1 MSDDDLSAH
10 RPQPDDR
17 RTPDRQRDD
26 WQREERYPDERL
38 PEERSEG
45 GPRPRTAS
53 APWERNLGP
62 RERPGMTANDPH
74 GGPPPRI
81 PQVSRPQMPQGRRI
95 GPSTGPMPPPSRPFP
110 AQHDAAA
117 PSGAPGS
124 FDGQR
129 GPGQAG
135 PAQAGRPGAAPAR
148 PGPAGQRGVAQP
160 GQGGPGQPPP
170 AQAGGPRHAQAPEYR
185 PVPRPGGP
193 ATPAQHPGQATY
205 PPAQDASRPGLA
217 QPTRIPP
224 RRPGDPSPQAGRP
237 VPTPAHGARPVVP
250 PPERTSRPQR
260 TPESVAAGGV
270 PERPAPSRFVPPPR
284 PRDNRPST
292 EEWEVEPEQPQEDA
306 KKSAAARLLRDSGS
320 IAVATLVSRITG
332 FAKVLMLAAVLGPEI
347 ASAFTSASLI
357 PNMIAE
363 LVLGAVLTAI
373 VVPTLVRAEQEDFDG
388 GRAFVRRLVTAAF
401 TVLATA
407 TTLTLIATPILATRV
422 FVDSDGQVNTALTT
436 ALTFLLVPAIL
447 FYGMSAL
454 FTAVLNT
461 RQNFKPGAWAPVLNN
476 VVALTV
482 LAIYALTPGEITLD
496 PVRMSD
502 PKLLVL
508 GVGTT
513 LGVVTQAMVLLP
525 AIRREGIDLRPLWGL
540 DDRLKQFGTM
550 GAAIILY
557 VLISQIG
564 LIFTNN
570 IASKSDEAGPAIYSY
585 TWLLLQLPYGVLGV
599 TLLTAIMPRLS
610 RNAAADDTPAVVDD
624 LSVATRLTMIALLP
638 VVTFFTLAG
647 TQVGEA
653 LFGYARFAGDASRLG
668 DALAWSAFSLIPY
681 SLVLIHLRVF
691 YAREQAW
698 TPTWIILGI
707 TGVKITLSALAPHI
721 ASSPDK
727 IVLVLGVVNGVSFGV
742 GAAIGGYLLHRSLGD
757 LRMVNVGRTI
767 TRVLLS
773 SVAAGAVMWIV
784 DIVLGL
790 NRLSES
796 WGGPGSLI
804 RVAIDGI
811 VLFAVAFGLMRLA
824 GIPEV
829 VAITVAIS
837 RRLGITPPAPDLDL
851 DGPVDEE
858 HATQI
863 LRRPERYIYT
873 GFDPVMDAQTMVLP
887 VIRPEAVDPTV
898 RVPFPYPVRQ
908 KGTSGE
914 PALSAFDEET
924 VKLGEG
930 GTRVSDDAAV
940 GGVPAAGSSAP
951 PTAGLSTD
959 RSPAAGEPSGPE
971 SAQQHQPAPG
981 QRDDRHQAPP
991 RDPMYDTGM
1000 IPIPPRQMPPPVD
1013 DETTKRVQRGPKL
1026 IPGAS
1031 VAGGRYRLLA
1041 SHGGARGLKFWQ
1053 ALDIKLD
1060 REVALTFVDADQKA
1074 AENSGHDGPQAIL
1087 SRTLRLGRINSPGLA
1102 RVLDVVRGS
1111 SGGIVVA
1118 EWTPGRSLREM
1129 AETVPSP
1136 IGAARA
1142 IRALASAAELA
1153 HRGGGALSIDHP
1165 DRVRISASGDAV
1177 LAFPGTLAD
1186 ADAQSDVRGLGAML
1200 YALITARWPLRTG
1213 GVAGNAATIGGLRLA
1228 DLGPDGS
1235 PIEPRQIR
1243 PEVPFE
1249 ISAVAVRSLESDK
1262 GVRTA
1267 ATVQHVLEQAS
1278 VVDQK
1283 TDFIP
1288 VLRLGQRQQPLTD
1301 HSLADPELLAQER
1314 ERSQRM
1320 LWVMI
1325 GLGVLAALV
1334 VGVVIWWMVSI
1345 FAPGS
1350 TDAPLDEQGN
1360 IGLTTENAAAPA
1372 PESPGAVPNNPA
1384 ASGVPVPVAEVGVF
1398 SPQGTPDGVNS
1409 VNAVLD
1415 DDPATVWRTDQYF
1428 QQFPALKKGV
1438 GLIATL
1444 PSPAKLT
1451 NVSIVSPTPG
1461 TAVEIRTAPTNSPT
1475 LDQTQLIGSAVLSDG
1490 ITRIAVDAGQS
1501 ARYVLVWITGLG
1513 NEGSQ
1518 FQSSIA
1524 DLRFDAAP

>member
-1 MSDDDLSAH
+1 
-10 RPQPDDR
+10 
-17 RTPDRQRDD
+17 
-26 WQREERYPDERL
+26 
-38 PEERSEG
+38 
-45 GPRPRTAS
+45 
-53 APWERNLGP
+53 
-62 RERPGMTANDPH
+62 
-74 GGPPPRI
+74 
-81 PQVSRPQMPQGRRI
+81 MP
-95 GPSTGPMPPPSRPFP
+95 T
-110 AQHDAAA
+110 
-117 PSGAPGS
+117 
-124 FDGQR
+124 
-129 GPGQAG
+129 
-135 PAQAGRPGAAPAR
+135 
-148 PGPAGQRGVAQP
+148 
-160 GQGGPGQPPP
+160 
-170 AQAGGPRHAQAPEYR
+170 
-185 PVPRPGGP
+185 
-193 ATPAQHPGQATY
+193 
-205 PPAQDASRPGLA
+205 
-217 QPTRIPP
+217 
-224 RRPGDPSPQAGRP
+224 
-237 VPTPAHGARPVVP
+237 
-250 PPERTSRPQR
+250 PERTPQHSRA
-260 TPESVAAGGV
+260 PEPVPAGSGA
-270 PERPAPSRFVPPPR
+270 ERPAPSRFVPPPK

-292 EEWEVEPEQPQEDA
+292 QEWESEPEQAPDEA
-306 KKSAAARLLRDSGS
+306 KMSPAARLLRDSGS

-373 VVPTLVRAEQEDFDG
+373 VVPTLVRAEHEDFDG

-422 FVDSDGQVNTALTT
+422 FVDSDGKVDTALVT

-476 VVALTV
+476 VVALAV
-482 LAIYALTPGEITLD
+482 LAIYALTPGEISLD
-496 PVRMSD
+496 PVQMSD

-647 TQVGEA
+647 TQIGEA

-681 SLVLIHLRVF
+681 ALVLIHLRVF

-707 TGVKITLSALAPHI
+707 TGVKISLSALAPHI
-721 ASSPDK
+721 AGSPDK

-742 GAAIGGYLLHRSLGD
+742 GAIIGGYLLHRSLGD

-790 NRLSES
+790 DRLSES

-851 DGPVDEE
+851 DGPVDQE
-858 HATQI
+858 HATQV
-863 LRRPERYIYT
+863 LHRPERYIYT

-914 PALSAFDEET
+914 PALSGFDDET
-924 VKLGEG
+924 IKLGEG
-930 GTRVSDDAAV
+930 GARVSDDAAV

-951 PTAGLSTD
+951 PAAGLSTD
-959 RSPAAGEPSGPE
+959 KPAAGEPSGPG
-971 SAQQHQPAPG
+971 SAQQNQPAPG
-981 QRDDRHQAPP
+981 QRDDRHHAPQ

-1000 IPIPPRQMPPPVD
+1000 IPIPPRQLPPPVV

-1026 IPGAS
+1026 MPGAS

-1041 SHGGARGLKFWQ
+1041 GHGGARGLRFWQ

-1074 AENSGHDGPQAIL
+1074 GENSGHDGPQAIL

-1200 YALITARWPLRTG
+1200 YALITARWPLRQD
-1213 GVAGNAATIGGLRLA
+1213 GVPGSAATVGGLRLA
-1228 DLGPDGS
+1228 DVGPDGT

-1249 ISAVAVRSLESDK
+1249 ISAVAVRSLESNR

-1288 VLRLGQRQQPLTD
+1288 VLRLGQRQQPLSEE
-1301 HSLADPELLAQER
+1301 SLADPELLAQER

-1320 LWVMI
+1320 LWVMV

-1350 TDAPLDEQGN
+1350 TEAPLDEQRN
-1360 IGLTTENAAAPA
+1360 IGLTTENAPA

-1384 ASGVPVPVAEVGVF
+1384 ASGVPVPVAEVDVF
-1398 SPQGTPDGVNS
+1398 SPQGTPDGVSS

-1451 NVSIVSPTPG
+1451 NVSILSPTPG

-1475 LDQTQLIGSAVLSDG
+1475 LDQTQLIGSAVLADG
-1490 ITRIAVDAGQS
+1490 ITEIAVSADQS

-1524 DLRFDAAP
+1524 DLRFDAAS